1 MDNIIFGI
9 QAIGRSVSAT
19 TVALI
24 SHPLIWGFGIGF
36 LASTSIH
43 LFIVTDVPHAI
54 PLMVTKGAPESFKRI
69 ARRDERGAYTQSY
82 TTFQKEHS
90 RVRIAFYLAL
100 NTLLLVILF
109 SLLRG

>member
-1 MDNIIFGI
+1 MENFVFGI
-9 QAIGRSVSAT
+9 QALGLSVSVT
-19 TVALI
+19 VVALMN
-24 SHPLIWGFGIGF
+24 HPLVWGFGFGF
-36 LASTSIH
+36 LASTFIH

-69 ARRDERGAYTQSY
+69 AQRDKSGSYLQSY

-109 SLLRG
+109 ALLRW